1 MINEGV
7 LQRELKIEE
16 FQKKINEVGPSVIV
30 AQFML
35 LFYRNFCTI
44 LEFGKLQTFTNLG
57 YKVGYNYSSNHPTF
71 STLVTYQGLPNFTAL
86 DLHSTNFQC
95 GSNHRKILQLFHV

>member
-16 FQKKINEVGPSVIV
+16 FQKKINEVGPSVI

-35 LFYRNFCTI
+35 LFYRNFFLYQLI
-44 LEFGKLQTFTNLG
+44 LELGKL
-57 YKVGYNYSSNHPTF
+57 
-71 STLVTYQGLPNFTAL
+71 TL
-86 DLHSTNFQC
+86 
-95 GSNHRKILQLFHV
+95 